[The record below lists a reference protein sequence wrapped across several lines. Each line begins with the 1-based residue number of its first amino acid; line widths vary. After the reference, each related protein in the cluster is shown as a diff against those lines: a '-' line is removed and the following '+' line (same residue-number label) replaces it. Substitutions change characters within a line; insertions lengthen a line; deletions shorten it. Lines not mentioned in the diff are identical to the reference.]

1 MNLKFPLRLF
11 GSIPYYAAMS
21 RCSFISFD
29 TAARYN
35 KAEKDTH
42 RFAIA
47 DTRGLLR
54 LTVPVSRQAGA
65 TLWRHVTVSDHG
77 RWWETMPIA
86 LESAYGR
93 TPYFEFYIDRLRP
106 LFSPE
111 PVSVPDL
118 CLAADAHVR
127 RMLDIRAT
135 VLDPGSPEA
144 LAAPL
149 LSPIEGTALPPYWQ
163 VRAHE
168 LGFIG
173 GLSILDLIF
182 NLGPDAQIYLQQ
194 LSTTA
199 VENPR

>member
-1 MNLKFPLRLF
+1 MIFPLRLF
-11 GSIPYYAAMS
+11 PGIGYYAAMYGC
-21 RCSFISFD
+21 REVSFD
-29 TAARYN
+29 TYARYN
-35 KAEKDTH
+35 KADKDTN

-54 LTVPVSRQAGA
+54 LTVPVSRPSGA
-65 TLWRHVTVSDHG
+65 RTWHEINVSDHG

-93 TPYFEFYIDRLRP
+93 TPYFEFYIDRLMP

-111 PVSVPDL
+111 PIAVSEL
-118 CLAADAHVR
+118 CLHADKEVR
-127 RMLDIRAT
+127 RILDIRALIT
-135 VLDPGSPEA
+135 DIPPGDAVYTERA
-144 LAAPL
+144 GQ
-149 LSPIEGTALPPYWQ
+149 EFPPYWQ

-182 NLGPDAQIYLQQ
+182 NLGPEAQLYLAR
-194 LSTTA
+194 LN
-199 VENPR
+199 EGK